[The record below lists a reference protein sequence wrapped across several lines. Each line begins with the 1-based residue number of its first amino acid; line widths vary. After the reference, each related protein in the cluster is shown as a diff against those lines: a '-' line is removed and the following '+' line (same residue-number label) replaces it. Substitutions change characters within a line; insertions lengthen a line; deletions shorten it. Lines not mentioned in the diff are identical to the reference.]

1 MSKKYIM
8 AFTTGGL
15 FLRESILAAELY
27 MSIRDWDSVKNEI
40 QEKNHFQ
47 SRTAAA
53 LCRVTREILKRM
65 RTLSDIEIGFLLDAA
80 RSDQQALL
88 WIAVCRRY
96 SFIAEFAIEVIR
108 ENYLSLNYNL
118 TYEDFD
124 WFFNKKADWYSEL
137 EELTLSTR
145 KKLRQVL
152 FRILSEA
159 DLLSSDNKITPL
171 LFSSRFIELILNA
184 DSQELAYFPIFE
196 RDLRGTR

>member
-15 FLRESILAAELY
+15 FLRESVLAAELY

-171 LFSSRFIELILNA
+171 LFSSRFIELILKA
-184 DSQELAYFPIFE
+184 DSQELSYFPIHE
-196 RDLRGTR
+196 RDLRGMR

>member
-15 FLRESILAAELY
+15 FLRESVRAAELY
-27 MSIRDWDSVKNEI
+27 ISIRDWDSVKNEI

-47 SRTAAA
+47 SRTVAA

-65 RTLSDIEIGFLLDAA
+65 RTLSDIEIEFLLDAA

-96 SFIAEFAIEVIR
+96 SFIADFAIEVIR
-108 ENYLSLNYNL
+108 EKYLSLSYDL

-124 WFFNKKADWYSEL
+124 WFSIRR
-137 EELTLSTR
+137 LTG
-145 KKLRQVL
+145 
-152 FRILSEA
+152 ILNWKS
-159 DLLSSDNKITPL
+159 L
-171 LFSSRFIELILNA
+171 LFLPEKNYARSCSGF
-184 DSQELAYFPIFE
+184 
-196 RDLRGTR
+196 